1 MSQYVSVDNQNMLWR
16 TAHKIPQF
24 EAHAQKETVF
34 KQSIQF
40 IYEKVSHLSSM
51 TPDQLQQANRDTMS
65 HLVQQVRVLPSTPS
79 QTNLVVESKE
89 EIFQRQ
95 FQERQQQ
102 YDQMNAKP
110 NLPDA
115 SEMFKEKET
124 DEGRIQNMDALIAEY
139 EDQRNKDMATV
150 MPTAVA
156 DSTTATT
163 TTANPIE
170 ALTSALEGIQKSI
183 GDLEKRISV
192 MEDNFKNWS
201 TTPRKDNT
209 TPKETETKTEIEKT
223 DEKTDEKTEENET
236 KTEIEKTEK
245 QEEMSPED

>member
-51 TPDQLQQANRDTMS
+51 TPEQLQQANRDTMS

-79 QTNLVVESKE
+79 QTNFVVESKE
-89 EIFQRQ
+89 EVFERQ

-163 TTANPIE
+163 ANPIE

-209 TPKETETKTEIEKT
+209 TPEETETKAEIDTKTEETETKTEIEKT
-223 DEKTDEKTEENET
+223 EKT
-236 KTEIEKTEK
+236 EKTEK

>member
-79 QTNLVVESKE
+79 QTNFVVESKE

-156 DSTTATT
+156 DSTTTT

-170 ALTSALEGIQKSI
+170 ALTSALEGIHKSI

-209 TPKETETKTEIEKT
+209 TPKETETKTEETEKQEEKTEEIEKT
-223 DEKTDEKTEENET
+223 DD
-236 KTEIEKTEK
+236 EKTEK
-245 QEEMSPED
+245 QEEISPED

>member
-89 EIFQRQ
+89 EVFERQ

-156 DSTTATT
+156 DSTTA
-163 TTANPIE
+163 NPIE

-183 GDLEKRISV
+183 GELEKRISV
-192 MEDNFKNWS
+192 MEDNFNNWS

-209 TPKETETKTEIEKT
+209 TPKETEKTEETEKQEEKTEEIEKT
-223 DEKTDEKTEENET
+223 DD
-236 KTEIEKTEK
+236 EKTEK
-245 QEEMSPED
+245 QEEISPED